1 MKTSDDQKNKESK
14 TIDSFLDSLWL
25 EQGLSK
31 STLDAY
37 RSDLK
42 LLKVWA
48 KNRELKMD
56 EISRPDLLEFIAF
69 KAEQGSS
76 ARTSA
81 RMLSS
86 LRRFYTYLMQQ
97 EIISTNPTD
106 KISMPKIGRSL
117 PVLLT
122 ENEVL
127 KLIKAPNTKK
137 PLGFRDK
144 VMLELLYATGL
155 RVSELVKLEVNQVNL
170 NQGYLRVMGKGD
182 KERLVPMGKTA
193 KRWMKNYLNGPIQ
206 EILNDRQSDC
216 LFPTRTSTSISR
228 QAFWQIIKKYA
239 MKVGISAKL
248 SPHSL
253 RHAFAT
259 HLINHG
265 ADLRVVQMLLG
276 HSDLSTTQIYT
287 HIAQHRL
294 KDLHEK
300 HHPRG

>member
-137 PLGFRDK
+137 PLGFRDR
-144 VMLELLYATGL
+144 VMLELLYATRL

-206 EILNDRQSDC
+206 EILNNRQSDC

>member
-137 PLGFRDK
+137 PLGFRDR

-294 KDLHEK
+294 KDHHEK

>member
-14 TIDSFLDSLWL
+14 MIDSFLDSLWL

-137 PLGFRDK
+137 PLGFRDR

-170 NQGYLRVMGKGD
+170 NQGYLRVMGKGH

>member
-1 MKTSDDQKNKESK
+1 MKTSDDQKNKESEM
-14 TIDSFLDSLWL
+14 IDSFLDSLWL

-48 KNRELKMD
+48 KKRELKMD

-137 PLGFRDK
+137 PLGFRDR

>member
-14 TIDSFLDSLWL
+14 MIDSFLDSLWL

-137 PLGFRDK
+137 PLGFRDR

-206 EILNDRQSDC
+206 EILNDRRSDC

>member
-1 MKTSDDQKNKESK
+1 MKASDDQKNKESK
-14 TIDSFLDSLWL
+14 MIDSFLDSLWL

-137 PLGFRDK
+137 PLGFRDR

>member
-14 TIDSFLDSLWL
+14 MIDSFLDSLWL

-48 KNRELKMD
+48 KKRELKMD

-137 PLGFRDK
+137 PLGFRDR

-155 RVSELVKLEVNQVNL
+155 RVSELVKLEANQLNL

>member
-1 MKTSDDQKNKESK
+1 MKTSDDQEITESK
-14 TIDSFLDSLWL
+14 IVDSFLDSIWL

-42 LLKVWA
+42 LLDLWA
-48 KNRELKMD
+48 RNRELSLD
-56 EISRPDLLEFIAF
+56 TVSRPDLLEFIAY
-69 KAEQGSS
+69 KAEKGSS
-76 ARTSA
+76 ARSSA

-97 EIISTNPTD
+97 ELISTNPTE
-106 KISMPKIGRSL
+106 KISMPKIGKSL

-122 ENEVL
+122 EDEVL

-137 PLGFRDK
+137 ALGFRDRT
-144 VMLELLYATGL
+144 MLELLYATGL
-155 RVSELVKLEVNQVNL
+155 RVSELVKLEVNQINL
-170 NQGYLRVMGKGD
+170 NQGYLRVMGKGN
-182 KERLVPMGKTA
+182 KERMVPMGNTA
-193 KRWMKNYLNGPIQ
+193 KRWMKNYLNGPIN
-206 EILNDRQSDC
+206 EILGDRQSDC
-216 LFPTRTSTSISR
+216 IFPTRTSTSISR

-239 MKVGISAKL
+239 LKVGINAQL

>member
-1 MKTSDDQKNKESK
+1 MKTSDDQKNTES
-14 TIDSFLDSLWL
+14 TMVDSFLDSLWL

-42 LLKVWA
+42 LLDVWA
-48 KNRELKMD
+48 SNHHLSLDK
-56 EISRPDLLEFIAF
+56 ISRPDLLEFIAY
-69 KAEQGSS
+69 KAEKGSS
-76 ARTSA
+76 ARSSA

-86 LRRFYTYLMQQ
+86 LRRFYTYLMQH
-97 EIISTNPTD
+97 ELISVNPTD

-127 KLIKAPNTKK
+127 QLIKAPNTKK
-137 PLGFRDK
+137 PLGFRDRT
-144 VMLELLYATGL
+144 MLELLYATGL
-155 RVSELVKLEVNQVNL
+155 RVSELVKLEAKQVNL
-170 NQGYLRVMGKGD
+170 NQGYLRVMGKGN
-182 KERLVPMGKTA
+182 KERMVPMGKTA

-206 EILNDRQSDC
+206 DILGDRQSDC

-239 MKVGISAKL
+239 LKVGINAQL

>member
-1 MKTSDDQKNKESK
+1 MKTSGDKKNKESK
-14 TIDSFLDSLWL
+14 MIDSFLDSLWL

-42 LLKVWA
+42 LLNVWA
-48 KNRELKMD
+48 KNRELRLD

-69 KAEQGSS
+69 KAQQGSS
-76 ARTSA
+76 ARSSA

-127 KLIKAPNTKK
+127 QLIKAPNTKK
-137 PLGFRDK
+137 PLGFRDR

-155 RVSELVKLEVNQVNL
+155 RVSELVKLEANQLNL

-206 EILNDRQSDC
+206 EILNNRQSDC

>member
-1 MKTSDDQKNKESK
+1 
-14 TIDSFLDSLWL
+14 
-25 EQGLSK
+25 
-31 STLDAY
+31 
-37 RSDLK
+37 
-42 LLKVWA
+42 
-48 KNRELKMD
+48 
-56 EISRPDLLEFIAF
+56 
-69 KAEQGSS
+69 
-76 ARTSA
+76 
-81 RMLSS
+81 
-86 LRRFYTYLMQQ
+86 MQQ
-97 EIISTNPTD
+97 EIISINPTE

-127 KLIKAPNTKK
+127 QLIKAPNTKK
-137 PLGFRDK
+137 PLGFRDRT
-144 VMLELLYATGL
+144 MLELLYATGL
-155 RVSELVKLEVNQVNL
+155 RVSELVKLEVKQVNL

-182 KERLVPMGKTA
+182 KERLVPMGNTA
-193 KRWMKNYLNGPIQ
+193 KRWMKNYLNGPIH
-206 EILNDRQSDC
+206 EILGDRQSDC

-239 MKVGISAKL
+239 LKVGINAEL

>member
-14 TIDSFLDSLWL
+14 MIDSFLDSLWL

-137 PLGFRDK
+137 PLGFRDR

-155 RVSELVKLEVNQVNL
+155 RVSELVKLEANQVNL